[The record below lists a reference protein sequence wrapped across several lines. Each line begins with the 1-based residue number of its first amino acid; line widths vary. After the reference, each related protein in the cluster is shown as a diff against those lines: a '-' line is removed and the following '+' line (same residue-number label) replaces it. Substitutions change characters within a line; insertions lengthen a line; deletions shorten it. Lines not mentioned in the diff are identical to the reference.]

1 MIQAIR
7 LKTMDSPRR
16 QWSTWAGQ
24 MRPVLLLA
32 FMTGVIA
39 IDHAAAQ
46 PPSAG
51 QDKVA
56 GQEKMSAVAKQIR
69 SRLDAQVVD
78 WNAGD
83 IDGFMR
89 VYWRSPKLSF
99 SSGGK
104 VTRGWQKTL
113 DGYKS
118 RYPDAATMGK
128 LSFSSLEVTEL
139 GDSAALVLGKW
150 HLERKPPL
158 ESVGGNFS
166 LVFRKMD
173 GEWLIIHD
181 HTSTQKKEE

>member
-1 MIQAIR
+1 MI
-7 LKTMDSPRR
+7 
-16 QWSTWAGQ
+16 
-24 MRPVLLLA
+24 
-32 FMTGVIA
+32 GVIA
-39 IDHAAAQ
+39 IDQATAQ
-46 PPSAG
+46 PPSARENE
-51 QDKVA
+51 VV
-56 GQEKMSAVAKQIR
+56 GQEELSPTAKQIR

-78 WNAGD
+78 WNGGD
-83 IDGFMR
+83 IEGFMR
-89 VYWRSPKLSF
+89 VYWRSPRLSF

-128 LSFSSLEVTEL
+128 LSFSALEVTEL

-181 HTSTQKKEE
+181 HTSVQKKEE